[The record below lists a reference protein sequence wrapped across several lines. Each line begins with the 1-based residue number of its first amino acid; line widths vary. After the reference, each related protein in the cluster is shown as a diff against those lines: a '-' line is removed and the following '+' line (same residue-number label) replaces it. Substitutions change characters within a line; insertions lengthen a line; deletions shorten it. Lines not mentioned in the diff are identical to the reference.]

1 MPEVIGIDHIY
12 ITVSNLGRSETFY
25 DGVMEVLGDTHQII
39 SWCFFPILMECGL
52 KLPTIDW
59 SGGSGMITG
68 KSLNTAMASTD

>member
-39 SWCFFPILMECGL
+39 SWCFFPILME
-52 KLPTIDW
+52 
-59 SGGSGMITG
+59 
-68 KSLNTAMASTD
+68 